1 MPQPAR
7 PTTVDPLTTSRHDPE
22 PWSRNYGEISDKNG
36 VLILLA
42 EEGGPR
48 KGPRATYKN
57 AIRAVQCVNACA
69 NLPDPAASLS
79 DAQRRL
85 HDVLLLLPYATA
97 VVEGCN
103 KPNTVNALREI
114 TGQIQAAL
122 SSLGGPDI
130 PQTTPLPLGAP
141 GTDLPTSTDPTISVP
156 TDAPT
161 QEARAKATEEYIK
174 ALQDVA
180 SMAETASVAHIY
192 SKAGNSGVYNR
203 DINALAR
210 ARREARRYNIPG
222 VR

>member
-1 MPQPAR
+1 MPQPTR
-7 PTTVDPLTTSRHDPE
+7 TTTVDPLTTSRHDPE

-57 AIRAVQCVNACA
+57 AARAVGCVNACV
-69 NLPDPAASLS
+69 NLPDPAASLA

-85 HDVLLLLPYATA
+85 REALFLLPYVAA
-97 VVEGCN
+97 VVEGCG
-103 KPNTVNALREI
+103 KPGTVSALQEI
-114 TGQIQAAL
+114 TSRIRGAL
-122 SSLGGPDI
+122 SSLGEPV

-141 GTDLPTSTDPTISVP
+141 GSDLPPSTDPTISVP

-192 SKAGNSGVYNR
+192 SKAGNSGIYNR
-203 DINALAR
+203 DINALAK
-210 ARREARRYNIPG
+210 ARREARKYNIPG